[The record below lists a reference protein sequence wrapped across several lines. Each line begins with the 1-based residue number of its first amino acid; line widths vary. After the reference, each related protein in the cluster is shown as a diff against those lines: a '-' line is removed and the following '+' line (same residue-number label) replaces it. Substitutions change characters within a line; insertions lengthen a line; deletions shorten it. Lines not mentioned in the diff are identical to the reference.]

1 MLSCFVVSWLVIT
14 KSKVTSAPTTQK
26 TNKLTNQKTRKMI
39 STTIDQEIKQAM
51 LAKDQAKL
59 RGLRAIKAAFL
70 LARTEKGNEEMT
82 EDSELKIL
90 QKLVKQR
97 KESASI
103 YKEQGREDL
112 YLVEQEEI
120 DVIGAFLPQQLDRS
134 EIEKIIARIIGET
147 GATSI
152 KEMGKVMGV
161 ANKELAGKAD
171 GKLIGEIVKE
181 QLA

>member
-1 MLSCFVVSWLVIT
+1 
-14 KSKVTSAPTTQK
+14 
-26 TNKLTNQKTRKMI
+26 MI

-59 RGLRAIKAAFL
+59 RGLRAIKAALL
-70 LARTEKGNEEMT
+70 LAKTEKGHAEEIS
-82 EDSELKIL
+82 EDAEMKIL

-97 KESASI
+97 KKSATI

-112 YLVEQEEI
+112 YTVEQEEI
-120 DVIGAFLPQQLDRS
+120 DVISQFLPQQLEQAD
-134 EIEKIIARIIGET
+134 IEKIIARIISES

-152 KEMGKVMGV
+152 KEMGKVMGL

-171 GKLIGEIVKE
+171 GKLIGELVKT
-181 QLA
+181 QLG

>member
-1 MLSCFVVSWLVIT
+1 
-14 KSKVTSAPTTQK
+14 
-26 TNKLTNQKTRKMI
+26 MI

-59 RGLRAIKAAFL
+59 RGLRAIKAALL
-70 LARTEKGNEEMT
+70 LAKTEKGHTEEIT
-82 EDSELKIL
+82 EDAEMKIL

-97 KESASI
+97 KESATI

-112 YLVEQEEI
+112 YTVEQEEI
-120 DVIGAFLPQQLDRS
+120 DVISQFLPQQLAQAD
-134 EIEKIIARIIGET
+134 IEQIIARIISES

-152 KEMGKVMGV
+152 KEMGKVMGL

-171 GKLIGEIVKE
+171 GKLIGELVKT
-181 QLA
+181 QLG